1 MVDNTNRT
9 HKGKPNQEEL
19 QQKNS
24 QQDFCYI
31 TKYLTLFVLCYREN
45 SEKKETLEKLKTELE
60 AKAASLIKEEKE
72 LRDKQRRLAREQDS
86 FKREMKKEKE
96 EVCRKW
102 QELKDEITRM
112 EETHEIQKVL
122 VMVYC

>member
-1 MVDNTNRT
+1 MNISPAKTRVS
-9 HKGKPNQEEL
+9 G
-19 QQKNS
+19 
-24 QQDFCYI
+24 FI
-31 TKYLTLFVLCYREN
+31 TIRLILLSICLLLSFREN
-45 SEKKETLEKLKTELE
+45 SEQKETLEKLKRELE

-72 LRDKQRRLAREQDS
+72 LRDKQRRLTKDEES

-112 EETHEIQKVL
+112 EETHEIQKVRYH
-122 VMVYC
+122 V